1 MKRFRKVL
9 ALALSVGM
17 IAALLTGC
25 GSGDDRRIV
34 RIGHNQATDH
44 PTLAGLI

>member
-9 ALALSVGM
+9 ALVMSVGV

-25 GSGDDRRIV
+25 GRYFCSSSVHD
-34 RIGHNQATDH
+34 
-44 PTLAGLI
+44 GLSRFDPIIH